1 LRISQQFCTRITY
14 SEGVKRSL
22 SPTIVVFIALGL
34 AATACSGSSNIEV
47 VGQDTTVANTDT
59 TNSPSTVVSN
69 GIYST
74 AGFSTPTISWDSC
87 GAGLECGYV
96 DVPIDYSDV
105 NSPTTSLYVVKHPA
119 TGTRIG
125 SLLVNPGGP
134 GFGGS
139 YLAESAVNIYSPAIL
154 DSFDIIGW
162 DPRGT
167 GQSIPAIDCTDDY
180 DYFFASGD
188 ITPDTEQE
196 RADIVASAEEFT
208 QACFD
213 NNGDLLPYIGTNN
226 VARDMD
232 MIRRAL
238 GEDKISYFGFS
249 YGSELGAAWVT
260 MFPDTV
266 RAAVLDGASDP
277 NADDLTGTLQQNKG
291 FEESITTFLAK
302 CSDDSA
308 CAFSNGGNAEDAFDE
323 LMAELDENPIPTS
336 AGRPD
341 LTRGMALTAVAQAM
355 YSDSYWSFL
364 ENALAAAQA
373 GDGSDLLSLYD
384 DYFQR
389 QPDGTYG
396 NELEAFVNILCAD
409 SPDRI
414 TVEEADARVP
424 QYQANAPRFSPGTT
438 GDYTCTFWP
447 KALDPRIKITGKGA
461 GPIVVI
467 GTTGD
472 AATPLASTRNMVKA
486 LEEGRLIVVTAE
498 QHTGYNVNS
507 CVNDAVDSYLI
518 DLQAPDNELDC

>member
-1 LRISQQFCTRITY
+1 
-14 SEGVKRSL
+14 
-22 SPTIVVFIALGL
+22 
-34 AATACSGSSNIEV
+34 
-47 VGQDTTVANTDT
+47 
-59 TNSPSTVVSN
+59 
-69 GIYST
+69 
-74 AGFSTPTISWDSC
+74 
-87 GAGLECGYV
+87 
-96 DVPIDYSDV
+96 
-105 NSPTTSLYVVKHPA
+105 
-119 TGTRIG
+119 
-125 SLLVNPGGP
+125 
-134 GFGGS
+134 
-139 YLAESAVNIYSPAIL
+139 
-154 DSFDIIGW
+154 
-162 DPRGT
+162 
-167 GQSIPAIDCTDDY
+167 
-180 DYFFASGD
+180 
-188 ITPDTEQE
+188 
-196 RADIVASAEEFT
+196 
-208 QACFD
+208 
-213 NNGDLLPYIGTNN
+213 
-226 VARDMD
+226 
-232 MIRRAL
+232 
-238 GEDKISYFGFS
+238 
-249 YGSELGAAWVT
+249 
-260 MFPDTV
+260 
-266 RAAVLDGASDP
+266 LDGASDP

-291 FEESITTFLAK
+291 FEESIATFLAK